1 MEDNNIKKSDEPLM
15 SISEFRKAIQ
25 SQYKKSS
32 KEEAPDGHLEVKLS
46 LKSKMKTN
54 CSRIDE
60 SFTDYLYEPYSKKPV
75 KKKVNKDK
83 SLISD
88 EDNNSAV

>member
-1 MEDNNIKKSDEPLM
+1 
-15 SISEFRKAIQ
+15 
-25 SQYKKSS
+25 
-32 KEEAPDGHLEVKLS
+32 
-46 LKSKMKTN
+46 MKTN